1 MSQELDVTLDMLSND
16 LLDAAYSSEMDNKK
30 TMIMVARMLKVLAKD
45 IRVEHSIA
53 MQESMQS

>member
-30 TMIMVARMLKVLAKD
+30 TMIMVARMLKVLARD

>member
-30 TMIMVARMLKVLAKD
+30 TMIMVARMLKVLARD

-53 MQESMQS
+53 MQESSIG